1 MSTNFLCHFA
11 ALAQSGG
18 AAGATPGNVAMMQVE
33 MAFCLQH
40 VGVGVGASPATMAIP
55 LTPLLPFEFYFDFR
69 IFPF

>member
-18 AAGATPGNVAMMQVE
+18 AAGATPGNVSMMQVE

-40 VGVGVGASPATMAIP
+40 VGVGASPATMAIP